1 MFPWRMARSGEAML
15 GAGLLS
21 VIAVFARAARCR
33 SVAAIRHRAAWW
45 PWEGDRDCVCCWAC
59 HRPGCRSCS
68 LASDCASG
76 CLAMLAVAV
85 RRAASGLRRRLALV
99 NNCSWEAASDV
110 TDAQASA
117 CDGRGGRDYLR
128 DGSMVPGGSMMP
140 LAKPPFDMICIGC
153 CTCTEYIQAA
163 QEQPSSKEASVE
175 RREAQRVANGRGAGS
190 RARRTG
196 IRSGRWGSCVGE

>member
-1 MFPWRMARSGEAML
+1 
-15 GAGLLS
+15 
-21 VIAVFARAARCR
+21 
-33 SVAAIRHRAAWW
+33 
-45 PWEGDRDCVCCWAC
+45 
-59 HRPGCRSCS
+59 
-68 LASDCASG
+68 
-76 CLAMLAVAV
+76 MLAVAV

-99 NNCSWEAASDV
+99 NNCSREAASDV

-196 IRSGRWGSCVGE
+196 IRSGRWRVRWLRTGMATPLRQTSSITTEDSERRGKCQNRWYKHGQILVELRAMFRRRWLIDILLVD